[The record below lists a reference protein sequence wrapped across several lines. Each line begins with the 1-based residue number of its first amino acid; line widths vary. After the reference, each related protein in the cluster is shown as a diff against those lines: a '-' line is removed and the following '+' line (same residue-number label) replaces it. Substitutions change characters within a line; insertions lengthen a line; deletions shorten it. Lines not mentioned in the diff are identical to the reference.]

1 MSAGKELQNQFK
13 AAAFKSPDEVEAFV
27 AAAESPAPADLLKL
41 LDVVTGKAPE
51 ALLHKQRLA
60 VFARLVEKAP
70 DKSLFTPFVK
80 ALKAAD
86 PVVRSTLAAL
96 LPRVNSPTEHAGLV
110 EHLRSPDATLRRL
123 AAAALEKIGGGK
135 TIFDLLSR
143 ALAERDFAGRME
155 SMEILVGFAKH
166 MAVPALQAVLTVGSQ
181 AERIQAL
188 KHLGD
193 TRAMAKDPAS
203 ALKVIAT
210 ALDGQAE
217 PVLVQ
222 AILSFGALCSEDD
235 YFEYIHPFVD
245 FESIGVAKAA
255 IDGLRRF
262 SSMRVVN
269 TLERKLRS
277 GPRTLRLAVLS
288 CLEAIATDD
297 VLPALVEALGHKQ
310 IAVRNRAGEV
320 LQHLSVEGKLDVAR
334 TAIWLLR
341 SRDVNVRRM
350 ATEVIRSVPDP
361 EQTLWPKL
369 LALLRDED
377 WWVRERVMDALIE
390 LGGTLLTAHMV
401 GMLGDRSDVVRR
413 FAVNVLSRLKDPRA
427 LRSLVQT
434 ATTDPDW
441 WVKETAISA
450 VAIINDAR
458 AVPYLV
464 HILGADPP
472 LQSVC
477 IQALMDMGA
486 KGAAAQIAQLTSSA
500 DPDVRLL
507 AITALDK
514 FDASE
519 HATLVAKLADD
530 PVLRV
535 RNAVTSVMARWRITA
550 AGGAVAVPLL
560 DRLLALVAQQ
570 EGDDLIIAAGR
581 PAYVKKAGKTNRLSD
596 EVLTGDNVKA
606 LILPHLSTEQ
616 VIALQALQDVDYS
629 HEVKSEGLRFRA
641 NVFNQLSGLSG
652 VFRRIRGKLPEIET
666 LGLPPLV
673 RTFGDLKNGLVLV
686 GGPTGSGKSTTLAAL
701 IDYINRTS
709 SRHIIALEDPI
720 EVIHRRKLSLVNQR
734 EIGAHTRSFSAAL
747 RSTLREDPNVI
758 LVGEMRDL
766 ITIEFTVIAAETGH
780 LVFGTVH
787 TVSAATTVDR
797 MISAFPPGQQE
808 QVRSTVADSLR
819 AVICQYLL
827 SEKTGGGRVL
837 AVELMVNN
845 EAVANLIRKGK
856 AFQLPSIIATSREQ
870 GMQLMDNDLLRLV
883 KEGRISAEDG
893 YVKAVSKKEF
903 EPFMNEVEKA
913 ATMPKAITTTAA
925 VPSAAIP
932 KLDAG
937 AKPPKSAPSSKPAR
951 SKEG

>member
-1 MSAGKELQNQFK
+1 M
-13 AAAFKSPDEVEAFV
+13 
-27 AAAESPAPADLLKL
+27 
-41 LDVVTGKAPE
+41 
-51 ALLHKQRLA
+51 
-60 VFARLVEKAP
+60 
-70 DKSLFTPFVK
+70 
-80 ALKAAD
+80 
-86 PVVRSTLAAL
+86 
-96 LPRVNSPTEHAGLV
+96 
-110 EHLRSPDATLRRL
+110 
-123 AAAALEKIGGGK
+123 
-135 TIFDLLSR
+135 
-143 ALAERDFAGRME
+143 
-155 SMEILVGFAKH
+155 
-166 MAVPALQAVLTVGSQ
+166 
-181 AERIQAL
+181 
-188 KHLGD
+188 
-193 TRAMAKDPAS
+193 
-203 ALKVIAT
+203 
-210 ALDGQAE
+210 
-217 PVLVQ
+217 
-222 AILSFGALCSEDD
+222 
-235 YFEYIHPFVD
+235 
-245 FESIGVAKAA
+245 
-255 IDGLRRF
+255 
-262 SSMRVVN
+262 
-269 TLERKLRS
+269 
-277 GPRTLRLAVLS
+277 
-288 CLEAIATDD
+288 
-297 VLPALVEALGHKQ
+297 
-310 IAVRNRAGEV
+310 
-320 LQHLSVEGKLDVAR
+320 
-334 TAIWLLR
+334 
-341 SRDVNVRRM
+341 
-350 ATEVIRSVPDP
+350 
-361 EQTLWPKL
+361 
-369 LALLRDED
+369 
-377 WWVRERVMDALIE
+377 
-390 LGGTLLTAHMV
+390 
-401 GMLGDRSDVVRR
+401 
-413 FAVNVLSRLKDPRA
+413 
-427 LRSLVQT
+427 
-434 ATTDPDW
+434 
-441 WVKETAISA
+441 
-450 VAIINDAR
+450 
-458 AVPYLV
+458 
-464 HILGADPP
+464 
-472 LQSVC
+472 
-477 IQALMDMGA
+477 
-486 KGAAAQIAQLTSSA
+486 
-500 DPDVRLL
+500 
-507 AITALDK
+507 
-514 FDASE
+514 
-519 HATLVAKLADD
+519 
-530 PVLRV
+530 
-535 RNAVTSVMARWRITA
+535 
-550 AGGAVAVPLL
+550 
-560 DRLLALVAQQ
+560 
-570 EGDDLIIAAGR
+570 
-581 PAYVKKAGKTNRLSD
+581 
-596 EVLTGDNVKA
+596 
-606 LILPHLSTEQ
+606 
-616 VIALQALQDVDYS
+616 DYS

-808 QVRSTVADSLR
+808 QVRSTLADSLR